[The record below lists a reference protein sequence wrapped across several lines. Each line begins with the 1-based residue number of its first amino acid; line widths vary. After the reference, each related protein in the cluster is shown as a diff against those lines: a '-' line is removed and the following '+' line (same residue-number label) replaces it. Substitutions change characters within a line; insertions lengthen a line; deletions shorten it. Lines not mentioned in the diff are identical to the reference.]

1 MDLDRKFLINSN
13 TNKNNCGFLVIDI
26 LLGLA
31 LFMGTAYYCLLVF
44 ANKQFL
50 LQSCINNAVHS
61 NNCAIIAK
69 NFAYGGSHNSL
80 CIDAHKKA
88 LLDEYQSELK
98 HISFTMRDG
107 RAVAVELVIV
117 KSNTTS
123 TAYHDAYYIP
133 KEV

>member
-1 MDLDRKFLINSN
+1 MHLDRKFFINSN
-13 TNKNNCGFLVIDI
+13 TNKNNCGFLLIDI

-50 LQSCINNAVHS
+50 LQSCINNAIHS

-69 NFAYGGSHNSL
+69 NFAYGSLHNSL
-80 CIDAHKKA
+80 WIDAHKMA
-88 LLDEYQSELK
+88 LLDEYHSELK
-98 HISFTMRDG
+98 HISFTMCDG
-107 RAVAVELVIV
+107 RRVAVELVIV

-123 TAYHDAYYIP
+123 TTHHGAYYIP